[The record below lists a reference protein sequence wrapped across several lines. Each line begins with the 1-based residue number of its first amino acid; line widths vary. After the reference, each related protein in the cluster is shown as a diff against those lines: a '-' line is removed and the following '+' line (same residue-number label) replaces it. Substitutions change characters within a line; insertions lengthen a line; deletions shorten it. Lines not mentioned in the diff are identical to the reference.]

1 MRLILTLVVL
11 TLAACSAPEMPLPGI
26 TGKAGEL
33 VVVMDEEKWKGQAG
47 DTAFNMLSQPIYG
60 LPQAEPTFNVVHIK
74 PEAFTKIFQTH
85 RNIVVVHFGE
95 EAKPRVDLR
104 NDVWASPQIVIEM
117 WAPNEETFIEL
128 FSKNV
133 DRIIAHIIK
142 KEEERT
148 LKSYNAQRN
157 DEVINELKNA
167 LFVNMS
173 IPKGYNIARQETDF
187 MWIRYETKDL
197 TQSILVYS
205 EPYQRQNTFT
215 EEGMVEVMDK
225 FCKLYIPGPDD
236 GSYMA
241 TYTEYPPQFT
251 ETALGKEYATEMKGL
266 WHVEHA
272 LMGGP
277 FVTYATLDKA
287 RNRVVY
293 LHGFVFSPGKNK
305 RNYMRQLETILHS
318 AEIIE

>member
-47 DTAFNMLSQPIYG
+47 DTTFNMLSQPIYG
-60 LPQAEPTFNVVHIK
+60 LPQAEPTFNLVHIK

-85 RNIVVVHFGE
+85 RNIVLVHFGE

-104 NDVWASPQIVIEM
+104 NDVWASPQIVIEL
-117 WAPNEETFIEL
+117 WAPNEASFLEL

-133 DRIIAHIIK
+133 DRIIDHVIK

-187 MWIRYETKDL
+187 MWIRYETKDV

-215 EEGMVEVMDK
+215 EEGMVQVMDK
-225 FCKLYIPGPDD
+225 FGKLYIPGPDE

-241 TYTEYPPQFT
+241 TYTEYPPQYS

-266 WHVEHA
+266 WHVENA

-305 RNYMRQLETILHS
+305 RNYMRQLEAILHS
-318 AEIIE
+318 TEIIQ